1 MSSMGYTDEKLIV
14 ILRYKG
20 INPYLFKRY
29 RFILSRFIVRNEEA
43 SWLKSC
49 SRNS

>member
-1 MSSMGYTDEKLIV
+1 MSSMGYAGEKLIV

-20 INPYLFKRY
+20 IILYLFKRC
-29 RFILSRFIVRNEEA
+29 RFILSRFIVWNEEA